1 MAVNAVQRNEYRS
14 NQASYTKAAGIGALS
29 GLALKYVLPL
39 TQQEKD
45 KSYSD
50 RLDFKRSV
58 KDREIRALRNAN
70 PPIPGGDQFLKLY
83 DAHELTAGK
92 VKALGEPG
100 TSQTTGILKGIN
112 TAARKFAN
120 DAFTAIRKYFRP
132 AGTFIAV
139 GAAVALSTAF
149 VYNVLGKMSEK

>member
-29 GLALKYVLPL
+29 GYALKYVLPL

-45 KSYSD
+45 EMNSD
-50 RLDFKRSV
+50 KVDFKRFAKMNAIEGIT
-58 KDREIRALRNAN
+58 KDDKVLGRDE
-70 PPIPGGDQFLKLY
+70 FLGLCTNKK
-83 DAHELTAGK
+83 LTAGEIN
-92 VKALGEPG
+92 ALGEPKR
-100 TSQTTGILKGIN
+100 TQVFNIIKTIN
-112 TAARKFAN
+112 EKARVYAES
-120 DAFTAIRKYFRP
+120 AFVAIKKHLRP
-132 AGTFIAV
+132 AKTFIAV